1 VIVTASATVLAQPKQ
16 GPKVLLLYDMEGI
29 TAADEFRKTTF
40 AHPKEYAEGRQSLT
54 ADVNA
59 AIAGLK
65 AGGAAEIVVVD
76 GHGSGNGDEPDILV
90 DQIAAPGL
98 MHFRSTPF
106 DIYMDSYDHSID
118 AIVAIGMHAGAGN
131 RTGFLAHTYNAHNIE
146 YRVNGAPF
154 NETMILA
161 MGAARLKIPVIMV
174 SGDDQLERELK
185 RNLPWVKYAAVKHA
199 VNVGKAEPLPRD
211 EASRRIETAAREA
224 LRSLASMRVMDLAGP
239 YRFATKFEE
248 PSQAMNAAL
257 WPGAELLPDQQTV
270 QIRANDFEDGYRTSV
285 RLLGLGRRGPQR
297 CGGAGSDLQAAE
309 RDGRAPGDDRL
320 GLRPLDQWS
329 ARAHPTATPRA
340 LLGRAI
346 VANGSLRG
354 RLRLDATAEL
364 HHGLR
369 GLPGPGGSPLLL

>member
-1 VIVTASATVLAQPKQ
+1 MNKHWPCLTVPRYRRVEAAARACLVLGMVVSAAATVLAQPAR

-40 AHPKEYAEGRQSLT
+40 AHPKEYAEGRLSLT

-90 DQIAAPGL
+90 DQIAAPAL

-131 RTGFLAHTYNAHNIE
+131 RTGFLAHTYSAYNIE

-185 RNLPWVKYAAVKHA
+185 RNLPWAKYAVVKHA
-199 VNVGKAEPLPRD
+199 VSVGKAEPLPRD
-211 EASRRIETAAREA
+211 EASRRIEMAAREA
-224 LRSLASMRVMDLAGP
+224 VRSLASMKVMELDGP

-248 PSQAMNAAL
+248 PSQAANAAL
-257 WPGAELLPDQQTV
+257 WPGGELLADQQTV
-270 QIRANDFEDGYRTSV
+270 QIRANDFEDGYRTSL
-285 RLLGLGRRGPQR
+285 RLLGLAGAIRG
-297 CGGAGSDLQAAE
+297 AA
-309 RDGRAPGDDRL
+309 A
-320 GLRPLDQWS
+320 
-329 ARAHPTATPRA
+329 ARAAIAKLPNATEARQGMTDWGYDRWINGVPLPTPPPPRMRFWGA
-340 LLGRAI
+340 Q
-346 VANGSLRG
+346 
-354 RLRLDATAEL
+354 
-364 HHGLR
+364 
-369 GLPGPGGSPLLL
+369 